1 MTIEVLQPPLIGE
14 PPSTY
19 AIAALME
26 GQPGS
31 IGRVANLT
39 LSRMV
44 FIAPGLFLAGVR
56 DPKKLLTLTASVSV
70 SLTAGL
76 ALLYWVHRGDA
87 GTTRPGSTA

>member
-1 MTIEVLQPPLIGE
+1 MPIEVLQPPLRDE

-19 AIAALME
+19 AIAAFMQ

-31 IGRVANLT
+31 LGRVVNLT

-44 FIAPGLFLAGVR
+44 FIAPGLYIAGIR
-56 DPKKLLTLTASVSV
+56 EPRELLKMTASVSV

-76 ALLYWVHRGDA
+76 ALLYRLHDDA
-87 GTTRPGSTA
+87 AR